1 MTTDNRDKM
10 TKPDF
15 LNDEAWE
22 GLKDATGS
30 LARIRGDAKAD
41 VQRYLDNPD
50 GWSTGKGSPSGL
62 PTLLLTVLGRK
73 SGEQRTTPLVFL
85 QDGER
90 MVVVGSLAGY
100 DQHPAW
106 YRNVSPNPNCWVQL
120 DRKKMPAVAR
130 DARPEER
137 EALWPK
143 LDMVFPAWGFF
154 QKQTDRPFPI
164 VILTPTGQA

>member
-85 QDGER
+85 QDGEQ
-90 MVVVGSLAGY
+90 MVVVGSL
-100 DQHPAW
+100 
-106 YRNVSPNPNCWVQL
+106 
-120 DRKKMPAVAR
+120 VACT
-130 DARPEER
+130 PEER

>member
-10 TKPDF
+10 LKPEF

-30 LARIRGDAKAD
+30 LERIRGDAKAD

-85 QDGER
+85 QDGEQ

-100 DQHPAW
+100 DEHPAW
-106 YRNVSPNPNCWVQL
+106 YRNVSANPNCWVQL
-120 DRKKMPAVAR
+120 DRKKMTAVAR

>member
-85 QDGER
+85 QDGEQ
-90 MVVVGSLAGY
+90 MVV
-100 DQHPAW
+100 
-106 YRNVSPNPNCWVQL
+106 
-120 DRKKMPAVAR
+120 AVLLPGR
-130 DARPEER
+130 RVR
-137 EALWPK
+137 SRR
-143 LDMVFPAWGFF
+143 
-154 QKQTDRPFPI
+154 QRS
-164 VILTPTGQA
+164 